1 MRQAAQVLHDIDQF
15 HPVDGHWLALDDLL
29 GELWS
34 LGTPPPESLPVLF
47 GVFERF
53 PDDDGALGVLW
64 SIVHGIESLPYAYDA
79 LLTESYRRC
88 PSKMAEIMLARLAKS
103 VAAR

>member
-1 MRQAAQVLHDIDQF
+1 MRQAAQVLHDINQF
-15 HPVDGHWLALDDLL
+15 HPVDGQWLALDALL

-34 LGTPPPESLPVLF
+34 LGTPPPESLSVLI

-53 PDDDGALGVLW
+53 PDDDGAGVFW
-64 SIVHGIESLPYAYDA
+64 SIVHGIENLPYAYDA

-88 PSKMAEIMLARLAKS
+88 PSEMAEIMLARLSKS